1 MRSGASSTAP
11 TAIHLALF
19 TSSVRLL
26 GSSGWLVRLC
36 ISTWLG
42 SVALIGWASAA
53 LESSAGAYGSA
64 RSTLY
69 LLCAAC
75 ATPALLCALLVGALL
90 VLPRAGPVPLLY
102 WHAFAGLVACGTL
115 PLAPFSPVALGA
127 HFALLGS
134 TASTLPAYCQVLA
147 DRYPAELSQA
157 HGVVLLMV
165 PLAAAVVPPLAS
177 HLPDGRAR
185 GVEAAKALAVLA
197 AIGGVAC
204 ALLAGCAWEER
215 RRRATQHHPYT
226 GAGSRFDLL
235 SGDLSVLTEGAGP
248 APGPAPGGTRF
259 DLLSGDTALRT
270 GGPFSPVK
278 V

>member
-1 MRSGASSTAP
+1 MQD
-11 TAIHLALF
+11 LF
-19 TSSVRLL
+19 TERRPVSPFFS
-26 GSSGWLVRLC
+26 
-36 ISTWLG
+36 ISTTFFDVWQ
-42 SVALIGWASAA
+42 ASFLAFVDAA
-53 LESSAGAYGSA
+53 
-64 RSTLY
+64 R
-69 LLCAAC
+69 
-75 ATPALLCALLVGALL
+75 VQ
-90 VLPRAGPVPLLY
+90 
-102 WHAFAGLVACGTL
+102 
-115 PLAPFSPVALGA
+115 
-127 HFALLGS
+127 
-134 TASTLPAYCQVLA
+134 YCQVLA